1 MNDLTI
7 TVVSTLR
14 IDDVECLF
22 RHDSV
27 NRVYNDN
34 TRVMQLIKV
43 MMER

>member
-7 TVVSTLR
+7 TVASTLR

-22 RHDSV
+22 RYDSV
-27 NRVYNDN
+27 SNDN
-34 TRVMQLIKV
+34 TCVMQLIKV